1 MKIELAVALW
11 ALALL
16 PGAAVADDL
25 MRVYEDALQSDPQM
39 REASAT
45 RLATLEAKP
54 QARALLLPQ
63 VTGSASLEKD
73 RTSEDESSPELFTDP
88 LNPNRLILVQE
99 SVTGVVRPVTGQWNV
114 TLRQNVFNWQNWE
127 NLRRADHTV
136 AQAEADYR
144 AAEEDLI
151 QRVSQRYFDVLTAR
165 DDLEAQQAAH
175 EAITNQLE
183 QANKRFEVGLI
194 AITDVEEAKA
204 ANDQA
209 AAAVIAAKR
218 TLATAVEQLREIT
231 GAKYEVLSRPG
242 PNIPLKSPE
251 PASEDRWVEV
261 SMEQNLALISS
272 RLAAE
277 IARDDVKNSEG
288 GHLPTLDI
296 VAGHT
301 HYRQTSTAIFP
312 AVPSIDYPGGVG
324 PTLNETNENSIG
336 LQLNV
341 PIWSSGLVTSQV
353 HQAQYRWIAAKER
366 VARSSRDT
374 ERAAR
379 DAFLSVNSEIA
390 RVQALA
396 QGLESSKVA
405 LKATEAGYEVG
416 TRTAVDV
423 LNARRTLVQA
433 QTDYASSRYA
443 YILDIVS
450 LRLASGSL
458 DRKTLADINQ
468 WLDES
473 VPTSGVRAAQ
483 KPTEIT
489 KP

>member
-11 ALALL
+11 AVAL
-16 PGAAVADDL
+16 PGAAVAEDLLKVYDDS
-25 MRVYEDALQSDPQM
+25 LQSDPQM
-39 REASAT
+39 REASAN
-45 RLATLEAKP
+45 RSASLEARP

-63 VTGSASLEKD
+63 IAGAASVEKD
-73 RTSEDESSPELFTDP
+73 KTYENEAAPQLFTDP
-88 LNPNRLILVQE
+88 TNPNKLILVQE
-99 SVTGVVRPVTGQWNV
+99 DVRGYIRPVTTQWNV

-127 NLRRADHTV
+127 NLKRADHSV

-144 AAEEDLI
+144 AAQEDLI
-151 QRVSQRYFDVLTAR
+151 LRVSQRYFEVLSAR
-165 DDLEAQQAAH
+165 ADLEAQQAAH

-194 AITDVEEAKA
+194 AITDVQEAKA

-231 GAKYEVLSRPG
+231 GAKYDQLMRPG
-242 PNIPLKSPE
+242 PDIPLKSPE

-261 SMEQNLALISS
+261 SMEQNLALVSS

-277 IARDDVKNSEG
+277 IARDDIRVAEG
-288 GHLPTLDI
+288 GHYPTLDI

-301 HYRQTSTAIFP
+301 HYRQTSTQIFP
-312 AVPSIDYPGGVG
+312 ALPTIDFFGAVG
-324 PTLNETNENSIG
+324 PLLNETNTNSIG

-341 PIWSSGLVTSQV
+341 PIFSGGLTQSQV
-353 HQAQYRWIAAKER
+353 HQSQYRWIAAKER
-366 VARSSRDT
+366 VARTSRDT

-390 RVQALA
+390 RVQALQ
-396 QGLESSKVA
+396 QGLESSKTA
-405 LKATEAGYEVG
+405 LKATEAGYGVG

-423 LNARRTLVQA
+423 LNARKTLVQA
-433 QTDYASSRYA
+433 QTDYSRSRYD

-458 DRKTLADINQ
+458 DRATLAEINQ
-468 WLDES
+468 WLDET
-473 VPTSGVRAAQ
+473 VPTSAAPARTPSTATQ
-483 KPTEIT
+483 P
-489 KP
+489 

>member
-11 ALALL
+11 AVAL
-16 PGAAVADDL
+16 PGAAVAEDL
-25 MRVYEDALQSDPQM
+25 LKVYDDALQSDPQM
-39 REASAT
+39 REATAT
-45 RLATLEAKP
+45 RSATLEARP
-54 QARALLLPQ
+54 QARAMLLPQ
-63 VTGSASLEKD
+63 VAGSASVEKD
-73 RTSEDESSPELFTDP
+73 KTYENESAPELFTDP
-88 LNPNRLILVQE
+88 TNPNKLILVQE
-99 SVTGVVRPVTGQWNV
+99 GVTGTVRPATSQWNV

-127 NLRRADHTV
+127 NLKRADHTV

-144 AAEEDLI
+144 AAQEDLI
-151 QRVSQRYFDVLTAR
+151 LRVSQRYFDVLAAR

-194 AITDVEEAKA
+194 AITDVQEAKA

-218 TLATAVEQLREIT
+218 TLATDVEQLREIT
-231 GAKYEVLSRPG
+231 GAKYDLLSRPG
-242 PNIPLKSPE
+242 PDIPLKSPQ

-261 SMEQNLALISS
+261 SMEQNLSLVSS

-277 IARDDVKNSEG
+277 IARDDIRVAKG
-288 GHLPTLDI
+288 GNLPTLDI

-301 HYRQTSTAIFP
+301 HYRQTSTEIFP
-312 AVPSIDYPGGVG
+312 SVPSIDFFGAVG
-324 PTLNETNENSIG
+324 PLLNETNENSIS

-341 PIWSSGLVTSQV
+341 PIFSGGLTQSQV
-353 HQAQYRWIAAKER
+353 HQSQYRWIAAKER
-366 VARSSRDT
+366 VARTSRDT

-390 RVQALA
+390 RVQALRQA
-396 QGLESSKVA
+396 LESSKTA

-423 LNARRTLVQA
+423 LNARKTLVQA
-433 QTDYASSRYA
+433 QTDYSRSRYD

-458 DRKTLADINQ
+458 DRATLAEINQ
-468 WLDES
+468 WLDET
-473 VPTSGVRAAQ
+473 VPTSSAPARTPSAATQ
-483 KPTEIT
+483 P
-489 KP
+489 

>member
-1 MKIELAVALW
+1 MKIKLAAALW
-11 ALALL
+11 VVAL
-16 PGAAVADDL
+16 PGAAFAEDL
-25 MRVYEDALQSDPQM
+25 LKVYDDALQNDPQM
-39 REASAT
+39 REATAT

-63 VTGSASLEKD
+63 IAGSASAEKD
-73 RTSEDESSPELFTDP
+73 KTYENESAPQLFTDP
-88 LNPNRLILVQE
+88 SNPNKLILVQE
-99 SVTGVVRPVTGQWNV
+99 DVTGTIHPVTSQWNV

-127 NLRRADHTV
+127 NLKRADHTV

-144 AAEEDLI
+144 AAQEDLI
-151 QRVSQRYFDVLTAR
+151 QRVSQRYFDVLAAR

-175 EAITNQLE
+175 EAITNQLQ

-194 AITDVEEAKA
+194 AVTDVEEAKA

-218 TLATAVEQLREIT
+218 TLATDVELLREIT
-231 GAKYEVLSRPG
+231 GAKYDLLSRPG
-242 PNIPLKSPE
+242 PEIPLKSPE

-261 SMEQNLALISS
+261 SMEQNLALVSS

-277 IARDDVKNSEG
+277 IARDDIHVAEG
-288 GHLPTLDI
+288 GHVPTLDI

-301 HYRQTSTAIFP
+301 HYRQTSTSIFP
-312 AVPSIDYPGGVG
+312 EVPSIGFPGAVG
-324 PTLNETNENSIG
+324 PLLNETNQNSIS

-341 PIWSSGLVTSQV
+341 PIFSGGLTQSQV
-353 HQAQYRWIAAKER
+353 HQSQYRWIAAKER
-366 VARSSRDT
+366 VARTSRDT

-379 DAFLSVNSEIA
+379 DAFLSVNSDIA
-390 RVQALA
+390 HVQALR
-396 QGLESSKVA
+396 QGLESSKIA

-433 QTDYASSRYA
+433 QTDYSHSRYD
-443 YILDIVS
+443 YIRDIVS

-458 DRKTLADINQ
+458 DRETLAEINQ
-468 WLDES
+468 WLDET
-473 VPTSGVRAAQ
+473 VPTSAVPAKGAVQ
-483 KPTEIT
+483 MKQP
-489 KP
+489 

>member
-1 MKIELAVALW
+1 MKIEWVVALW
-11 ALALL
+11 AVAL
-16 PGAAVADDL
+16 PGAAVAEDL
-25 MRVYEDALQSDPQM
+25 LKVYDDALQSDPQI
-39 REASAT
+39 REATAT

-63 VTGSASLEKD
+63 ITGTASVEKD
-73 RTSEDESSPELFTDP
+73 KTHEDEVSPELFTDP
-88 LNPNRLILVQE
+88 LNPDRLILVQE
-99 SVTGVVRPVTGQWNV
+99 GVTGVIRPVTSQWNV
-114 TLRQNVFNWQNWE
+114 TLRQNVFSWQNWE
-127 NLRRADHTV
+127 NLKRADKTV

-144 AAEEDLI
+144 AAEEDLV

-183 QANKRFEVGLI
+183 QANKRYDVGLI

-218 TLATAVEQLREIT
+218 TLATSLEQLREVT
-231 GAKYEVLSRPG
+231 GAKYELLSRPG
-242 PNIPLKSPE
+242 PDIPLKSPE
-251 PASEDRWVEV
+251 PASEDRWVEI
-261 SMEQNLALISS
+261 SMEQNLALVSS

-277 IARDDVKNSEG
+277 IARDDIRVAEG
-288 GHLPTLDI
+288 GHLPTLDL

-301 HYRQTSTAIFP
+301 HYRQSSTDIFP
-312 AVPSIDYPGGVG
+312 AIPSIDFAGATG
-324 PTLNETNENSIG
+324 PTLNETNENSIS
-336 LQLNV
+336 LQLSV
-341 PIWSSGLVTSQV
+341 PIFSGGLVNSQV

-366 VARSSRDT
+366 MARASRDT

-379 DAFLSVNSEIA
+379 DAFLSVNSDIA
-390 RVQALA
+390 HVQALK
-396 QGLESSKVA
+396 QGLASSRTA

-423 LNARRTLVQA
+423 LNARKTLVQA
-433 QTDYASSRYA
+433 QTDYAGSRYA
-443 YILDIVS
+443 YILDVVS

-458 DRKTLADINQ
+458 DRATLTEINQ
-468 WLDES
+468 WLDET
-473 VPTSGVRAAQ
+473 VPTSAAPARTPSADKQ
-483 KPTEIT
+483 P
-489 KP
+489 

>member
-1 MKIELAVALW
+1 MKIELAVVLW
-11 ALALL
+11 ALAL
-16 PGAAVADDL
+16 PGAAAADDL
-25 MRVYEDALQSDPQM
+25 IKVYEDALQSDPQM
-39 REASAT
+39 REAAAT
-45 RLATLEAKP
+45 RQATLEAKP

-63 VTGSASLEKD
+63 ITGSASIEKD
-73 RTSEDESSPELFTDP
+73 RTSENESSPQLFTDP
-88 LNPNRLILVQE
+88 NNPNKLILVQE
-99 SVTGVVRPVTGQWNV
+99 GVSGVVRPVTGQWNV

-127 NLRRADHTV
+127 NLKRADHTV

-165 DDLEAQQAAH
+165 DDLEAQQASH

-261 SMEQNLALISS
+261 SMEQNLALVSS

-277 IARDDVKNSEG
+277 IARDDVHNAEG

-301 HYRQTSTAIFP
+301 HYRQTSTEILP
-312 AVPSIDYPGGVG
+312 PIPSIDFPGAIG
-324 PTLNETNENSIG
+324 PTLNETNAN
-336 LQLNV
+336 
-341 PIWSSGLVTSQV
+341 
-353 HQAQYRWIAAKER
+353 
-366 VARSSRDT
+366 
-374 ERAAR
+374 
-379 DAFLSVNSEIA
+379 
-390 RVQALA
+390 
-396 QGLESSKVA
+396 
-405 LKATEAGYEVG
+405 
-416 TRTAVDV
+416 
-423 LNARRTLVQA
+423 
-433 QTDYASSRYA
+433 
-443 YILDIVS
+443 
-450 LRLASGSL
+450 
-458 DRKTLADINQ
+458 
-468 WLDES
+468 
-473 VPTSGVRAAQ
+473 
-483 KPTEIT
+483 
-489 KP
+489 

>member
-1 MKIELAVALW
+1 MKFELAVALW
-11 ALALL
+11 ALVL

-25 MRVYEDALQSDPQM
+25 VKVYEDALQSDPQM
-39 REASAT
+39 REATAT
-45 RLATLEAKP
+45 RMATLEAKP
-54 QARALLLPQ
+54 QARAMLLPQ
-63 VTGSASLEKD
+63 INGTASVEKD
-73 RTSEDESSPELFTDP
+73 RTNENQSSPELFTDP
-88 LNPNRLILVQE
+88 LNPQKLILVQE
-99 SVTGVVRPVTGQWNV
+99 GVSGVVRPVTSQWNV
-114 TLRQNVFNWQNWE
+114 NLRQNVFSWQNWE
-127 NLRRADHTV
+127 NLKRADHTV

-144 AAEEDLI
+144 AAQEDLI

-165 DDLEAQQAAH
+165 ADLEAQQAAH
-175 EAITNQLE
+175 EAITNQLA

-194 AITDVEEAKA
+194 AITDVQEAKA

-231 GAKYEVLSRPG
+231 GAKYDLLSRPG

-277 IARDDVKNSEG
+277 IARDDVHVAEG
-288 GHLPTLDI
+288 GHLPTLDL

-301 HYRQTSTAIFP
+301 HYRQTSTDIFP
-312 AVPSIDYPGGVG
+312 AVPSIDFPGGVG
-324 PTLNETNENSIG
+324 PTLNESNENSIA
-336 LQLNV
+336 LQLSV
-341 PIWSSGLVTSQV
+341 PIFSSGLTTSQV
-353 HQAQYRWIAAKER
+353 HQSQYRWIAAKER
-366 VARSSRDT
+366 VARTSRDT

-390 RVQALA
+390 HVQALQ
-396 QGLESSKVA
+396 QGLESSRVA

-423 LNARRTLVQA
+423 LNARKTLVQA

-443 YILDIVS
+443 YILDIIS
-450 LRLASGSL
+450 LRLASGTL
-458 DRKTLADINQ
+458 DRNTLAEINQ
-468 WLDES
+468 WLDET
-473 VPTSGVRAAQ
+473 VPTSAAPGPQ
-483 KPTEIT
+483 SAADKQP
-489 KP
+489 

>member
-1 MKIELAVALW
+1 MKIELAVAL
-11 ALALL
+11 LAIAL
-16 PGAAVADDL
+16 PGAAVAEDL
-25 MRVYEDALQSDPQM
+25 LKVYDDALQNDPQM
-39 REASAT
+39 REATAT
-45 RLATLEAKP
+45 RMATLEAKP

-63 VTGSASLEKD
+63 IAGSASIERD
-73 RTSEDESSPELFTDP
+73 RTVEDESAPQLFTDP
-88 LNPNRLILVQE
+88 LNANKLILVQE
-99 SVTGVVRPVTGQWNV
+99 GVMGTVRPLTNQWNV
-114 TLRQNVFNWQNWE
+114 TLRQNLFNWTNWE

-144 AAEEDLI
+144 AAQEDLI
-151 QRVSQRYFDVLTAR
+151 QRVSQRYFDVLAAR

-175 EAITNQLE
+175 QAFTNQFE

-194 AITDVEEAKA
+194 AVTDVQEAKA
-204 ANDQA
+204 ANDTA

-231 GAKYEVLSRPG
+231 GAKYEELARPG
-242 PNIPLKSPE
+242 TAIPLKSPE

-261 SMEQNLALISS
+261 SMEQNLALVSS

-277 IARDDVKNSEG
+277 IARDDVHTAQS
-288 GHLPTLDI
+288 GHLPTFDL
-296 VAGHT
+296 VAGYT
-301 HYRQTSTAIFP
+301 HFRQTSTDIFP
-312 AVPSIDYPGGVG
+312 DIPSIGFPGAIG
-324 PTLNETNENSIG
+324 PTYTQTNQSSIG

-341 PIWSSGLVTSQV
+341 PIFSGGLVTSQV

-366 VARSSRDT
+366 VARTSRDT

-390 RVQALA
+390 RVQALRQA
-396 QGLESSKVA
+396 LESSNTA

-423 LNARRTLVQA
+423 LNARKTLVQA
-433 QTDYASSRYA
+433 QTDYSRSRYD
-443 YILDIVS
+443 YIIDIVS

-458 DRKTLADINQ
+458 DRATLADINQ
-468 WLDES
+468 WLDET
-473 VPTSGVRAAQ
+473 VPTSSVPRPGADKQ
-483 KPTEIT
+483 P
-489 KP
+489 